1 MEEVTASRSSGQRA
15 ISFLMIVTLIC
26 GGGVLWLLFNPAAQQ
41 RRMLAADLAE
51 LSDEVDFLRRQNEAL
66 RMRRDALEN
75 DPQALEK
82 ETRRQLGL
90 VAPGERHLPI
100 PSARSEYPRFKTFH
114 PPEPYAWTRPVIIG
128 ALALQLLTIPILF
141 VAYLIQGR

>member
-1 MEEVTASRSSGQRA
+1 MEEVTASRSSGLRA
-15 ISFLMIVTLIC
+15 VSFLTIVTLIC

-51 LSDEVDFLRRQNEAL
+51 LGEEVELLRRQNEAL
-66 RMRRDALEN
+66 RLRRDALES

-100 PSARSEYPRFKTFH
+100 PPARPDFPRRREFQ
-114 PPEPYAWTRPVIIG
+114 PPEPYPWTRPAIIA
-128 ALALQLLTIPILF
+128 ALALQMLTIPVLF
-141 VAYLIQGR
+141 GAYLIKRH